1 MKLQG
6 IFLYGSGVSDGSG
19 RVVILLLVVVMKVV
33 VVKVIVVVVVGWWGD
48 DTGRDPLPLLLA
60 SPQSVSR

>member
-1 MKLQG
+1 MK
-6 IFLYGSGVSDGSG
+6 
-19 RVVILLLVVVMKVV
+19 VVVVVKVKVVV